1 MKKWIKRYI
10 VLILCVVLALGPVLL
25 VLKQN
30 NVIKTSSQ
38 RTILWS
44 VIGGV
49 VLLFLVSMTIWMI
62 IGDKKNRG
70 DKK

>member
-10 VLILCVVLALGPVLL
+10 VLILCIVLALGPILF

-38 RTILWS
+38 RIILWS
-44 VIGGV
+44 VVGGV
-49 VLLFLVSMTIWMI
+49 VLLFLASMTIWMI

>member
-10 VLILCVVLALGPVLL
+10 VLILCVVLALGPILL

-30 NVIKTSSQ
+30 NIIKTASQ

-44 VIGGV
+44 VVGGV
-49 VLLFLVSMTIWMI
+49 VLLFLISMTIWMI

-70 DKK
+70 EKK